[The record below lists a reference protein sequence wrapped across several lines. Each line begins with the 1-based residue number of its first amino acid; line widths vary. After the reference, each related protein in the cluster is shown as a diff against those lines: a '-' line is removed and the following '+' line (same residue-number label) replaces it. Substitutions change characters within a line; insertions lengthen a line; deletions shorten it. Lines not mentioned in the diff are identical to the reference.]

1 MRNDPEQASM
11 YVELVFDKIRTLIK
25 YGVWDNV
32 TEERFNN
39 WKRQFSEED
48 TYFAAYLAF
57 QLLYYNKKD
66 FLALIS
72 WAFAETVRR
81 VAISLVENIND
92 MDEALW
98 EAKILEAK
106 AKVLVCPFA
115 VDSPA
120 ASGNMVV
127 RLLRNQNLADE
138 FNMCSVDEIRDKLR
152 TNRYSAIVFV
162 DDMIGSGDQ
171 ARQFCLNSRSI
182 RRKGRRLRKVEY
194 IRIKRVLDE
203 FDIQKFLA
211 VGIAPVTSVRTVQRQ
226 TGLEVVAAELLA
238 DCNSTLNNRFWFQQD
253 FDDGIEFLKKMEL
266 DNRIPRIGH
275 SDSSWAVAFEHGA
288 PDVSSPFYYQ
298 EHIGW
303 TALVPVRGVD
313 I

>member
-1 MRNDPEQASM
+1 MRYDAEQAAR
-11 YVELVFDKIRTLIK
+11 YAELVFDKIKTLIR
-25 YGVWDNV
+25 YGVWNNV

-48 TYFAAYLAF
+48 TYFAAYLAS
-57 QLLYYNKKD
+57 QLLYYNNKD

-81 VAISLVENIND
+81 VAVNLVEDIDNI
-92 MDEALW
+92 DEDSWQAKII
-98 EAKILEAK
+98 EAKS
-106 AKVLVCPFA
+106 KVLVCPFA

-138 FNMCSVDEIRDKLR
+138 SNMCSVDEIRDKLR
-152 TNRYSAIVFV
+152 TGRYSAIVFV

-171 ARQFCLNSRSI
+171 ARQFCINSRAI
-182 RRKGRRLRKVEY
+182 KRKGRSLRKVEY
-194 IRIKRVLDE
+194 IQIKRVLDE

-211 VGIAPVTSVRTVQRQ
+211 VGIAPANSVKTVQRQ
-226 TGLEVVAAELLA
+226 TGLEVIAAELLEER
-238 DCNSTLNNRFWFQQD
+238 NSTLNKAFWFPED
-253 FDDGIEFLKKMEL
+253 YDDGMEFLKRMEREH
-266 DNRIPRIGH
+266 NISREGH
-275 SDSSWAVAFEHGA
+275 KESSWVVAFEHGA
-288 PDVSSPFYYQ
+288 PDVSSPFYY
-298 EHIGW
+298 EEKAAW
-303 TALVPVRGVD
+303 TALIPVRGVD